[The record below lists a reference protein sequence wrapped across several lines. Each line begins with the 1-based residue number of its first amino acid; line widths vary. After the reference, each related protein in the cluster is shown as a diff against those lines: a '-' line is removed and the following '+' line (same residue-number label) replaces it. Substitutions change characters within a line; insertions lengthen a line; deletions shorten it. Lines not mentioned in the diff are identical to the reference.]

1 MANLLRVLIVEDQ
14 PADAELMVMRLTD
27 DGFKMDWQQV
37 QTEVDYLSALETPP
51 DLILSDWSLP
61 QFSGLRA
68 LDLIREQGLDIPFI
82 IVSGSIGEE
91 AAIDA
96 LHRGTYNYLL
106 KDRLEQLGQTVRN
119 ALEQKRLR
127 GERKKSEEALKKEQY
142 LMRMLMDTVP
152 ESIYF
157 KDAQGRFIRVNQS
170 QARTLGAND
179 PDQLIGKT
187 DFDFFGLNH
196 AQAASISEQEII
208 GTGQP
213 QIDIEEFATYPD
225 RSSEWFATTK
235 MPLRDENGK
244 IVGTFGIS
252 RNITQRKMAEIKL
265 QESQRFSQATID
277 ALTAHI
283 CVLDENG
290 NILTVNQAWH
300 DFADS
305 NPPIPLNYGLGVNYL
320 EVCDTAQGPNSS
332 EAILFAKGLRE
343 IMRGEREQF
352 TLEYP
357 CHVPDG
363 EERWFI
369 ARVTSFFGHGPLRMV
384 VAHENVTEQRLAELF
399 SKDSEE
405 RYRKLVEESHELIFT
420 HDFNLNILSLNPAMQ
435 RLLEITPDSIQG
447 LNLYNFAPIESHK
460 EFELYIQAIS
470 RDGIKSGQWQILTK
484 KNDERILEFQ
494 STLLEQEAQVPVVR
508 CMAQDIT
515 DKIHREQE
523 LEAIAA
529 MSSALR
535 SFAPKQQ
542 LLSIILQEINKLV
555 KVDGSAIS
563 WLDKENGKVA
573 VELGSGEWRSWTG
586 KMLLLGQGVFTNAFE
601 TIQLFIDEK
610 AAQRKDSD
618 WPGSL
623 GNIQTVA
630 RIPLIANS
638 QTIGALWLGRKVMF
652 SKRDL
657 RILITLSD
665 ISANAI
671 RNADL
676 FKQVEDKVAT
686 LASLY
691 DAGLALN
698 SLLEPHEQLEFLL
711 NIALDELKAER
722 MVFLRYLPVDAC
734 YVADLCLGFQEEVKA
749 SIYRSRYPSGDVQQ
763 SPGWIK
769 TNELPLYNPDIAS
782 NLVLSLGDSEVHSVL
797 WVSVHHGDNIR
808 GILGAMSSKT
818 NAFNLEMER
827 LLVLFA
833 NQAAIA
839 MEHAGLLLETR
850 LQVQRLKALRRIDET
865 INDSLDLKVT
875 SSILLEQITGQL
887 NVDAAMILILDHK
900 SSRFEYIDSRGLNK
914 NKFHQNEFH
923 SDLKLAEQAIKD
935 NQIVHISGRELQNI
949 ESPILLEEKF
959 VEYYGV
965 PLISKGKVNGVL
977 QIFHRSPLSIDNDW
991 LDFLR
996 TLAGQA
1002 AIAIDDIGLFEN
1014 LQRSNKELTQA
1025 YDATIEGWSQAMD
1038 LRDKET
1044 EGHTRRVTEMTL
1056 QLARVLGLSEEA
1068 LVHIRR
1074 GSLLHDIGKLGV
1086 PDQILFKPGPL
1097 DENEWLLMKKHPE
1110 YAYQMLEPIEYLRP
1124 ALDIPYC
1131 HHEKWDGSGYPRGL
1145 KGEQIPLAARI
1156 FAIVDVWDALTSDR
1170 PYRPAW
1176 PKEKTIEHIKSASG
1190 THFDSE
1196 VVKSFLSDLE

>member
-1 MANLLRVLIVEDQ
+1 MVTPLRVLIVEDEL
-14 PADAELMVMRLTD
+14 ADAELMVMRLMD
-27 DGFKMDWQQV
+27 EGFKMDWQQV
-37 QTEVDYLSALETPP
+37 QTEMDYLSALDTPP

-68 LDLIREQGLDIPFI
+68 LELIRKRGLDIPFI

-119 ALEQKRLR
+119 ALGQKRLR
-127 GERKKSEEALKKEQY
+127 EERNRSEEALKKEQY

-152 ESIYF
+152 KSIFF

-196 AQAASISEQEII
+196 AQAASINELEII
-208 GTGQP
+208 RTGQP

-252 RNITQRKMAEIKL
+252 RNITQRKITEIQL

-290 NILTVNQAWH
+290 KILAVNQAWCN
-300 DFADS
+300 FADA
-305 NPPIPLNYGLGVNYL
+305 NPPSPANYCVGSNYL
-320 EVCDTAQGPNSS
+320 DVCDSAQGENST
-332 EAILFAKGLRE
+332 EAIFLSEGLRA
-343 IMRGEREQF
+343 IMRGEGELF

-357 CHVPDG
+357 CNAPQG
-363 EERWFI
+363 EKRWFI
-369 ARVTSFFGHGPLRMV
+369 AHVTRFGGDGPLRIV
-384 VAHENVTEQRLAELF
+384 VAHENVTERKLAEEGL
-399 SKDSEE
+399 KESED
-405 RYRKLVEESHELIFT
+405 RYRMLVEESHELIFT
-420 HDFNLNILSLNPAMQ
+420 HDLELNILSMNPAMQ
-435 RLLEITPDSIQG
+435 KLVKITPDSIKG
-447 LNLYNFAPIESHK
+447 LNLHKITPINTHKNFLS
-460 EFELYIQAIS
+460 FIQAIA
-470 RDGIKSGQWQILTK
+470 RDGIKSGQWIFLTE
-484 KNDERILEFQ
+484 NNEEHILEYQ
-494 STLLEQEAQVPVVR
+494 STIVEQKAQGTVIR
-508 CMAQDIT
+508 CLAQDIT
-515 DKIHREQE
+515 DKIQREQE
-523 LEAIAA
+523 LEAIAS

-542 LLSIILQEINKLV
+542 LLPIILQEINKLV

-563 WLDKENGKVA
+563 WLDEENGKVA

-586 KMLLLGQGVFTNAFE
+586 KMLLIGQGVFTTAFD
-601 TIQLFIDEK
+601 TNQLFIDEQ

-638 QTIGALWLGRKVMF
+638 QTIGALWLGRKEVF
-652 SKRDL
+652 SKSDL
-657 RILITLSD
+657 RILITLSE

-671 RNADL
+671 RNAAL
-676 FKQVEDKVAT
+676 YQQVEDKVGT

-698 SLLEPHEQLEFLL
+698 SLLEPHEQLEYLL
-711 NIALDELKAER
+711 RIAMNELNGER
-722 MVFLRYLPVDAC
+722 MVFLRHVPGDAC

-763 SPGWIK
+763 SSGWIK
-769 TNELPLYNPDIAS
+769 INELPLYNPDIAG

-818 NAFNLEMER
+818 NAFNPEMER

-839 MEHAGLLLETR
+839 MEHAGLLSETR
-850 LQVQRLKALRRIDET
+850 SQVQRLKALRRIDET
-865 INDSLDLKVT
+865 INASLDLNVT
-875 SSILLEQITGQL
+875 SRILLEQITGQL
-887 NVDAAMILILDHK
+887 NVDAAMILVLNQK
-900 SSRFEYIDSRGLNK
+900 TSRLEYIDSLGLNK
-914 NKFHQNEFH
+914 NNYHQNEFH
-923 SDLKLAEQAIKD
+923 SDLKLAEQAAKG
-935 NQIVHISGRELQNI
+935 NQIVHISGRELHNI
-949 ESPILLEEKF
+949 EIADPVGGEVRRILW
-959 VEYYGV
+959 
-965 PLISKGKVNGVL
+965 
-977 QIFHRSPLSIDNDW
+977 RSP
-991 LDFLR
+991 
-996 TLAGQA
+996 
-1002 AIAIDDIGLFEN
+1002 
-1014 LQRSNKELTQA
+1014 
-1025 YDATIEGWSQAMD
+1025 D
-1038 LRDKET
+1038 L
-1044 EGHTRRVTEMTL
+1044 
-1056 QLARVLGLSEEA
+1056 
-1068 LVHIRR
+1068 
-1074 GSLLHDIGKLGV
+1074 
-1086 PDQILFKPGPL
+1086 
-1097 DENEWLLMKKHPE
+1097 
-1110 YAYQMLEPIEYLRP
+1110 
-1124 ALDIPYC
+1124 
-1131 HHEKWDGSGYPRGL
+1131 
-1145 KGEQIPLAARI
+1145 
-1156 FAIVDVWDALTSDR
+1156 
-1170 PYRPAW
+1170 
-1176 PKEKTIEHIKSASG
+1176 
-1190 THFDSE
+1190 
-1196 VVKSFLSDLE
+1196 